1 MRAEA
6 EAPLPASVIEEAVDW
21 LLVLHSGRATDAD
34 RAACARWRDG
44 HPERQQAWRR
54 AERLRGL
61 LSAVPADLARPVLG
75 RPADARRRAAVKRLA
90 ALLAAAPGAWLAWR
104 LSGDAGWRADVRTA
118 TGERRSLTLPD
129 GSRLDL
135 NTATSMDIAFG
146 PEERLLRL
154 HTGEIAIDTGAD
166 PWTPAR
172 PFRVATPQGQVEALG
187 TRFSVRV
194 DGTHTRVAVLQGA
207 VRLEPADGPGT
218 ARVLQAGQQAA
229 FDAVQAEAPTTTDE
243 RALAW
248 VHGMLAADAMPLADL
263 LAELAR
269 HRRGLLRCD
278 PEVAGL
284 RVSGA
289 FPLDDT
295 ARSLAMLEATYPVRV
310 RSTAGGYWTVVGPP
324 R

>member
-1 MRAEA
+1 MRPEA
-6 EAPLPASVIEEAVDW
+6 EAPLPASAIEEAVDW
-21 LLVLHSGRATDAD
+21 LLVLHSGHATDAD

-44 HPERQQAWRR
+44 DPDRQRAWRR

-61 LSAVPADLARPVLG
+61 LASVPADLARPVLG
-75 RPADARRRAAVKRLA
+75 RPADARRRTAVKRLA
-90 ALLAAAPGAWLAWR
+90 TLLAAAPGAWLAWR
-104 LSGDAGWRADVRTA
+104 LSEDAAWRADVRTA
-118 TGERRSLTLPD
+118 TGERRTLTLPD

-135 NTATSMDIAFG
+135 NTATAVDIAFG
-146 PEERLLRL
+146 PQERLLRL
-154 HTGEIAIDTGAD
+154 RAGEIAIDTGAD

-172 PFRVATPQGQVEALG
+172 PFRVATPQGRVQALG

-194 DGTHTRVAVLQGA
+194 EGDRTRVAVLDGA
-207 VRLEPADGPGT
+207 VRLQPAQRPGA
-218 ARVLQAGQQAA
+218 ARRLQAGQQAA
-229 FDAVQAEAPTTTDE
+229 FDALQAGLPAAADE

-248 VHGMLAADAMPLADL
+248 VHGMLAADAMPLSEL

-278 PEVAGL
+278 PEVAAL

-289 FPLDDT
+289 FPLDDI

-310 RSTAGGYWTVVGPP
+310 RSTAGGYWTVVGPQ
-324 R
+324 